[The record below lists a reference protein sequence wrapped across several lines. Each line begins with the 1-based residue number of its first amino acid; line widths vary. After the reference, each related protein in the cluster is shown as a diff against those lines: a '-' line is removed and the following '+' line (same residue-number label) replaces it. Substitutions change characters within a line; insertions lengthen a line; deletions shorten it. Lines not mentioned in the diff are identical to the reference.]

1 MRLCMETGTF
11 QRLPMERAL
20 AEIRRAGYRY
30 VELNPDLFKPHE
42 ATRTDIKRLKA
53 LLREKGLRP
62 AAVLPLYSLANPD
75 ENARLDAVGKWKRAI
90 LASKE
95 LGAEKLTSEMTG
107 DPKEP
112 VRSRDAFKRSM
123 DALVPVLEEAG
134 LTACFEPHPGDF
146 IESSNE
152 AVDLIREIGSPHVA
166 YLYCMP
172 HTFYLGDDIRKMIIY
187 AGATLGHV
195 HVGDSLRPDRIIQA
209 GSGGRPHNHLIPGLG
224 EVDFEAAFAALR
236 SIGYEGYL
244 SAALFSHLDE
254 PTNAA
259 RQTREK
265 VAEMLSELG

>member
-11 QRLPMERAL
+11 QRHPMEKAL

-42 ATRTDIKRLKA
+42 ATRTDIKRLKE
-53 LLREKGLRP
+53 LLDENGLRP

-75 ENARLDAVGKWKRAI
+75 ESARLEAVEKWKRSI
-90 LASKE
+90 RASKE

-112 VRSRDAFKRSM
+112 GRSRDAFKRSM
-123 DALVPVLEEAG
+123 DALVPLLEEAD
-134 LTACFEPHPGDF
+134 LTVCFEPHPGDF
-146 IESSNE
+146 IESSNG
-152 AVDLIREIGSPHVA
+152 AVDLIREIGSPQVA

-172 HTFYLGDDIRKMIIY
+172 HTFYLGDDIRRMIVY

-195 HVGDSLRPDRIIQA
+195 HVGDTLRPDRIIQA
-209 GSGGRPHNHLIPGLG
+209 GAGGRPHNHMIPGWG
-224 EVDFEAAFAALR
+224 EVDFEAAFAALK
-236 SIGYEGYL
+236 SIGYDGYL

-259 RQTREK
+259 RETREK
-265 VAEMLSELG
+265 VEEMLSKLG